1 MRISPHGEGD
11 ISLGPGRR
19 QRSFGRCRL
28 CKPDALART
37 EGFSKTS
44 EAHIAHS
51 LNPSPR
57 FSPARRALV
66 AAAGLIA
73 AAPVAMAQATAP
85 VVIKFSHVVA
95 PDTPKGKG
103 AERFKQLAEERS
115 KGRVKVEIYQK
126 A

>member
-1 MRISPHGEGD
+1 M
-11 ISLGPGRR
+11 
-19 QRSFGRCRL
+19 
-28 CKPDALART
+28 
-37 EGFSKTS
+37 
-44 EAHIAHS
+44 AHS
-51 LNPSPR
+51 LNPSRR

-73 AAPVAMAQATAP
+73 AAPVALAQATAP

-115 KGRVKVEIYQK
+115 KGRVKVEIYPNSQLYQDK
-126 A
+126 EELYEAAFTLYTFSNLLLINFLLL

>member
-1 MRISPHGEGD
+1 M
-11 ISLGPGRR
+11 
-19 QRSFGRCRL
+19 
-28 CKPDALART
+28 
-37 EGFSKTS
+37 
-44 EAHIAHS
+44 AHS
-51 LNPSPR
+51 LNQSR
-57 FSPARRALV
+57 HFSPARRALV

-95 PDTPKGKG
+95 PDMPKGKG

-115 KGRVKVEIYQK
+115 KGRVKVELYQK